1 MLAVMN
7 KADLLKSMSELH
19 ACPEATEYVQD
30 HASDSAKEIGQ
41 TCDRPDWLIWFL
53 VRQPTARA
61 KVIKFSF
68 SCADRAVRQYAPKAL
83 EADGLTAEAEALRAL
98 PEIVDERTAY
108 AADNAAYAAANAA
121 YAAYAAYAANA
132 ANAAYAANAAN
143 AAYANAANAA
153 NAVHAGAAHA
163 AAAASA
169 AHAAGADA
177 AAAYAAERT
186 HQLKDLHAIWCE
198 VV

>member
-1 MLAVMN
+1 MN

-19 ACPEATEYVQD
+19 ACPEATKYVQN
-30 HASDSAKEIGQ
+30 HASASAKEIGQ
-41 TCDRPDWLIWFL
+41 TCDRLDWLIWFL
-53 VRQPTARA
+53 VRQPAARA

-68 SCADRAVRQYAPKAL
+68 SCVDRAVRQYAPKAL
-83 EADGLTAEAEALRAL
+83 EAAGLTAEAEALRAL
-98 PEIVDERTAY
+98 PEIVDEKTAY
-108 AADNAAYAAANAA
+108 AARAAAYAANAAADAAANAA
-121 YAAYAAYAANA
+121 ADAAATYAANA
-132 ANAAYAANAAN
+132 ANAAYAANAAG
-143 AAYANAANAA
+143 ADAA

-163 AAAASA
+163 AYAASA

-198 VV
+198 VVS